1 MTYTTQKQ
9 VRAAFW
15 REHPYHD
22 RQARAEGKRSL
33 RQNDQTAIIRHDFA
47 EFVGQLATAGVISAA
62 LAWRVTL

>member
-1 MTYTTQKQ
+1 MTYTTQQQ

-47 EFVGQLATAGVISAA
+47 EFVNELALADEISAA
-62 LAWRVTL
+62 LAQRVTL